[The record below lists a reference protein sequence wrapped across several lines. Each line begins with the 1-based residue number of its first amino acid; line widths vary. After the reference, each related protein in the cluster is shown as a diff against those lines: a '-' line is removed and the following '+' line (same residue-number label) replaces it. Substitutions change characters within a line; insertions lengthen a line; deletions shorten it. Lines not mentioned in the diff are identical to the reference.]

1 MVACTAV
8 AWLLQLET
16 SQSKDGDGG
25 DAMSTLFLVLGCC
38 VKFDLFV
45 SYRSP
50 INQSNESF
58 ASEPSPVHSPGQLH
72 VSRKQGNHAWANH
85 IYARMEQQATA
96 RSKQQC

>member
-1 MVACTAV
+1 MVVACTAV

-58 ASEPSPVHSPGQLH
+58 AS
-72 VSRKQGNHAWANH
+72 
-85 IYARMEQQATA
+85 
-96 RSKQQC
+96 